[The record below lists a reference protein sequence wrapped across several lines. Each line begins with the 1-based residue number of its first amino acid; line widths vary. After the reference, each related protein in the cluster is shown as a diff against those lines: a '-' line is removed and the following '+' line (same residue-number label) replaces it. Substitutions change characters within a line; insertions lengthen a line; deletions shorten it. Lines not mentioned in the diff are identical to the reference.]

1 MHGLDS
7 YCALDCTLALCMLQI
22 MITHRIA
29 WRRSWTSGNTQCEES
44 HKNTTTQF
52 YASSGNNLN
61 CIVGCSGVVGAMAFF
76 CTDFSLFEDWVTG
89 ERSYIYNI
97 GTGSTYFEAS

>member
-7 YCALDCTLALCMLQI
+7 CTLDCILCMLQI

-29 WRRSWTSGNTQCEES
+29 WRRSWSGTTECEES
-44 HKNTTTQF
+44 DKDTTTLF
-52 YASSGNNLN
+52 YASSGENLN
-61 CIVGCSGVVGAMAFF
+61 CAVGCSGVVGAMTFF

-97 GTGSTYFEAS
+97 GTGLTYFEAS

>member
-1 MHGLDS
+1 MF
-7 YCALDCTLALCMLQI
+7 QI

-29 WRRSWTSGNTQCEES
+29 WRRSWRSTTECEES
-44 HKNTTTQF
+44 DKDTTTLF
-52 YASSGNNLN
+52 HASSSDLN
-61 CIVGCSGVVGAMAFF
+61 CVVGCSGVVGEMTFF

-97 GTGSTYFEAS
+97 GTDLTYFEAS